1 MDFIA
6 MISLDN
12 RIICLILR
20 HVVGINPAARQLLE
34 YINYIWVN
42 ENRFILRF
50 DRSSIKTEQF
60 QRLTFPLSIHQ
71 IPMKLL
77 WSNRY
82 AKVSSSLYI
91 NLLFAKRKAFR
102 RNRNSMFPVT
112 MLMTTTRN
120 LVKCLAYSYPA
131 YRISKWNNLKTP
143 FSQIKSNNC
152 RPIGGCPAEVKL
164 HEDRPREDSPREDRP
179 REDRPREDRPE
190 EDRPTN

>member
-1 MDFIA
+1 

-12 RIICLILR
+12 RVICLIVM
-20 HVVGINPAARQLLE
+20 HVVGIKPAARQLLE
-34 YINYIWVN
+34 YIYYIRVD

-50 DRSSIKTEQF
+50 DRNSIKMEQF
-60 QRLTFPLSIHQ
+60 QRLTFPLFIHQ

-82 AKVSSSLYI
+82 AKVFSSLYI

-102 RNRNSMFPVT
+102 RNRISIFPVT
-112 MLMTTTRN
+112 ILMTTTRN
-120 LVKCLAYSYPA
+120 LIKCLALRYPA

-152 RPIGGCPAEVKL
+152 RPIGGFPAEVKF
-164 HEDRPREDSPREDRP
+164 HEDRPREDRP
-179 REDRPREDRPE
+179 REDRPREDRPREDRPKEDRPE